1 MAVARISHA
10 RLCSLRAMLAGLAAA
25 LGPVA
30 CAQPAPLS
38 VTFLDT
44 APISATS
51 TLDQHGQSVTITGL
65 SGIVW
70 LGNSSL
76 ATIGPGGGPASN
88 QNDYLAILDNS
99 NALVRLRV
107 QLNAEA
113 NAIESVAVLGA
124 IRFDQSRDWEA
135 IAAGPRAG
143 HTLLAEE
150 GTPSIAMLNP
160 ATGQIA
166 WTAAAPPPFQNRRP
180 NRGFESLTTDP
191 HRGIAWTANEEAL
204 TTDGPAASPSTGTV
218 VRLLRWNVT
227 PIGATPGPQHAYLV
241 DRMPGAT
248 IPGGSSGL
256 SELLLLDDGR
266 LLALERSLSLTSGL
280 FRNKLYE
287 VGLDTATNVASIP
300 ALTAAPFVPASKRLL
315 WEGSVQ
321 NLEGLCQ
328 GPRLRDGRTLLIGVV
343 DDGDPVSVNTVV
355 ALSLRGQGPRPGP
368 TVRAAS
374 D

>member
-70 LGNSSL
+70 LGNSTL
-76 ATIGPGGGPASN
+76 AMSGHGGGPTSN
-88 QNDYLAILDNS
+88 QNDYFAILDNS
-99 NALVRLRV
+99 NALIRLRV
-107 QLNAEA
+107 QLNATA
-113 NAIESVAVLGA
+113 DAIEGVAVLGA

-135 IAAGPRAG
+135 IAPGPRAG

-166 WTAAAPPPFQNRRP
+166 WTIAAPPPFQNRRP

-191 HRGIAWTANEEAL
+191 RRGIAWTANEEAL

-218 VRLLRWNVT
+218 VRLLRWKFT
-227 PIGATPGPQHAYLV
+227 PIGATPGPQHAYVV
-241 DRMPGAT
+241 DRMPGPT
-248 IPGGSSGL
+248 LPGGSSSL
-256 SELLLLDDGR
+256 SELVLLDDGR

-280 FRNKLYE
+280 FRSKLYE
-287 VGLDTATNVASIP
+287 VGLDSATNVASIP
-300 ALTAAPFVPASKRLL
+300 ALTAAPFVPAWKRLL

-368 TVRAAS
+368 TVRATS
-374 D
+374 E